1 MRQRPI
7 VEIWVGLF
15 VVAGIVA
22 LMVLALQVSGLMDFY
37 KVTPEYKVTA
47 AFGNIS
53 GLKSRARVSISG
65 VNVGKVESI
74 HLDPNTYNAIVTL
87 NIDETV
93 KLPTDTVAS
102 IYTSGLIGDN
112 YIALSPGGSEDYLQ
126 EGDEII
132 ETQNGLVLEELI
144 GKFLFSVTDDSK
156 DEETL

>member
-1 MRQRPI
+1 MKQRPM
-7 VEIWVGLF
+7 VEILVGVF
-15 VVAGIVA
+15 VLGGIAA
-22 LMVLALQVSGLMDFY
+22 LMMLALQVSGLVEFY

-53 GLKSRARVSISG
+53 GLKSRARVTISG

-74 HLDPNTYNAIVTL
+74 HLDPNTYNAVVSM
-87 NIDETV
+87 NIYDSV

-102 IYTSGLIGDN
+102 IFTSGLIGDN
-112 YIALSPGGSEDYLQ
+112 YIALAPGGSEEYLQ

-144 GKFLFSVTDDSK
+144 GKFLFSATD
-156 DEETL
+156 ETE